1 VRILYTGPLTEG
13 HTCDLRRRALQR
25 LGHEVVGLDYLQYCK
40 PYSRLSR
47 HLQWRFRSG
56 PMVAAYN
63 QALENT
69 LSNYRPDVLWVDK
82 GIFIRKSVLQQARKK
97 AGKLVHYSPDN
108 YFIRQNS
115 SRHLSASLSLFDL
128 VVTTKTSNVMPLKE
142 AGARRV
148 KLSGNAFDPEIHK
161 PLDLSDEDKQK
172 YECEV
177 SFIGRWEPLRESW
190 LNELLAC
197 GLNVSIGGSSWHR
210 ARRKM
215 VRQALRGEVL
225 GVEYAKAINAA
236 KINLAF
242 LSRTAGDNI
251 TQRSVEIPACGGF
264 MLAER
269 TREHLDH
276 FREDVEAGFFDG
288 LDELKARIE
297 HFLRE
302 PAIRTKIA
310 EAGRERCR
318 LSGYSYD
325 TRLQAIIDETF
336 DARSN

>member
-1 VRILYTGPLTEG
+1 MRILYTGPLTEG

-25 LGHEVVGLDYLQYCK
+25 LGHEVIGLDYLRYCE
-40 PYSRLSR
+40 PYSRFSR
-47 HLQWRFRSG
+47 RLQWRFRFG
-56 PMVAAYN
+56 PMVVAYN
-63 QALENT
+63 KALENA
-69 LSNYRPDVLWVDK
+69 LASCKPDILWVDK
-82 GIFIRKSVLQQARKK
+82 GIFVWKSVLQKARKN

-108 YFIRQNS
+108 YFISQNT
-115 SRHLSASLSLFDL
+115 SRHLSGSLPFFDL
-128 VVTTKTSNVMPLKE
+128 VITTKTSNVEPLKE

-148 KLSGNAFDPEIHK
+148 KLSGNAFDPEIHR
-161 PLDLSDEDKQK
+161 PLDLSNEDRRK

-177 SFIGRWEPLRESW
+177 SFIGRWEPLREAW

-215 VRQALRGEVL
+215 VRQVVRGEVL
-225 GVEYAKAINAA
+225 GLEYAKAINGA

-242 LSRTAGDNI
+242 LSRTAQDHI
-251 TQRSVEIPACGGF
+251 TQRSVEIPACGAF

-269 TREHLDH
+269 TQEHLDH
-276 FREDVEAGFFDG
+276 FREDVEAGFFGG
-288 LDELKARIE
+288 LDELKGRIE

-302 PAIRTKIA
+302 SAIRRKIA
-310 EAGRERCR
+310 EAGRERCWQ
-318 LSGYSYD
+318 SGYSYD
-325 TRLQAIIDETF
+325 TRLQTIIDETF